1 MSRMQVDCA
10 KRDQTDFGPT
20 RNVDVENKVLCVVLN
35 LLGGSVLGDGFG
47 ALGNGVLGQFSGEE
61 KANSGLNL
69 PGSDGGALVVV
80 RQAACLGG
88 DALEDVVDKAVHD
101 GHGLAGDS
109 GIGMNLLE
117 DLVDVDAVGFLPLL
131 LLNYFTSRTT
141 QIYKII
147 DGVGFKFAM
156 LDIRRFWRPVP
167 DGVSI
172 RGIRGN
178 LEGLYSLSMSSS
190 VLP

>member
-1 MSRMQVDCA
+1 LGWARTFS
-10 KRDQTDFGPT
+10 
-20 RNVDVENKVLCVVLN
+20 

-131 LLNYFTSRTT
+131 LLF
-141 QIYKII
+141 
-147 DGVGFKFAM
+147 
-156 LDIRRFWRPVP
+156 L
-167 DGVSI
+167 VSL
-172 RGIRGN
+172 GDV
-178 LEGLYSLSMSSS
+178 LLGLAGLLGSLSASLGSHDTC
-190 VLP
+190 